1 MVCGESAERYDDA
14 WTRKSFGCF
23 AGAWW
28 NAGRVGRRGLLRQI
42 FKRETSARN
51 PFVFPMNPRRMRFQS
66 HAARRK
72 NIELV
77 LGSQFLL
84 FAANFRS
91 LREILRTV
99 VDVTSTSLVC
109 RLLIPKVVRLASKTL
124 TPLRGIE
131 ALRLV
136 VFSRPAVR
144 VDFFFAFDVAG
155 FDALGLSGVRI
166 THLNTRWAR
175 STVPS
180 LVPVRFAVRP
190 PRSPS
195 RTRRSSPRV
204 APSSVSR
211 YAESPLRFRALGSI
225 PASPGPSPI
234 ATLTTPVLLRD
245 RQQYNRR
252 FVNVVVGLGKKRS
265 PNSNAT

>member
-1 MVCGESAERYDDA
+1 
-14 WTRKSFGCF
+14 
-23 AGAWW
+23 
-28 NAGRVGRRGLLRQI
+28 
-42 FKRETSARN
+42 
-51 PFVFPMNPRRMRFQS
+51 MRFQS
-66 HAARRK
+66 HAKTSSGFSDHFRVVCA
-72 NIELV
+72 I
-77 LGSQFLL
+77 
-84 FAANFRS
+84 RS
-91 LREILRTV
+91 LRN
-99 VDVTSTSLVC
+99 
-109 RLLIPKVVRLASKTL
+109 SKTA
-124 TPLRGIE
+124 TSSQTATSPKFVASFSASLRRNVDSLHKNKMAGIGKKWE
-131 ALRLV
+131 E
-136 VFSRPAVR
+136 STRPVCFFHHAR
-144 VDFFFAFDVAG
+144 VDFFSAFAVAG
-155 FDALGLSGVRI
+155 FCALGLSGVRI

-225 PASPGPSPI
+225 PASPGTSPI
-234 ATLTTPVLLRD
+234 ATLTPPVLLPD
-245 RQQYNRR
+245 RPQYNRR

>member
-1 MVCGESAERYDDA
+1 
-14 WTRKSFGCF
+14 
-23 AGAWW
+23 
-28 NAGRVGRRGLLRQI
+28 
-42 FKRETSARN
+42 
-51 PFVFPMNPRRMRFQS
+51 MRFQS
-66 HAARRK
+66 HAKTSSGFSDHFRVVCA
-72 NIELV
+72 I
-77 LGSQFLL
+77 
-84 FAANFRS
+84 RS
-91 LREILRTV
+91 LRN
-99 VDVTSTSLVC
+99 
-109 RLLIPKVVRLASKTL
+109 SKTATSSPIFGYVTQIRREFL
-124 TPLRGIE
+124 PRFVEKKNVDSLRKQNGWYRE
-131 ALRLV
+131 EMRKARA
-136 VFSRPAVR
+136 RPRPRPVCFFHHAR
-144 VDFFFAFDVAG
+144 VDFFSAFAVAG
-155 FDALGLSGVRI
+155 FCALGLSGVRI